1 MLNRFF
7 KLDQHQ
13 TTVGRE
19 LQAGLT
25 TFAAMAYILAVNPSI
40 LANTGMDKPALVT
53 VTALTAAI
61 ATTIMA
67 LLTNYPIALA
77 PGMGINAFF
86 TFTICGA
93 RGVPWQ
99 EALGMVFVN
108 GVIFLALSVTGVRE
122 KIIAAIPHH
131 LKIAVTCGIGL
142 FIAFIGLKNG
152 GVIVANSATFV
163 SHGDFTAGPVWLCLA
178 GIALTAILVARRV
191 PGAIVLSI
199 GFITLLGLIVPVGGK
214 MVTQLPETIFA
225 APASPAPV
233 FLKLTFQ
240 FLTSSN
246 AIFMALPLIL
256 TLLLVDM
263 FDNIGTLIGVTKRAG
278 FLRADGTLP
287 KAGRALIADSIAT
300 ILSALCGTST
310 VVSYIESASGVEAGG
325 RTGLT
330 TLTTAALMLLA
341 LFLTPLILIVPASAT
356 APALVIVGVFMMQS
370 IVEIDMKDFKI
381 AAPAVLTILAIP
393 LTFSIAE
400 GIGLGLI
407 CAVLLAFAAADTEKF
422 NVSMFIS
429 RGLFV
434 VSCFVYTSGEH
445 FWFVQI
451 PAGLCLIAALVW
463 IWRQPL
469 PGLTFLS
476 EFFAIVFAFEFFKIW
491 PFRA

>member
-1 MLNRFF
+1 MLQRLF
-7 KLDQHQ
+7 KLEQHH

-25 TFAAMAYILAVNPSI
+25 TFAAMAYILAVNPAI
-40 LANTGMDKPALVT
+40 LANTGMDKGALVT
-53 VTALTAAI
+53 VTALTAAV

-86 TFTICGA
+86 TFTIVLG
-93 RGVPWQ
+93 RGVPWP

-108 GVIFLALSVTGVRE
+108 GVIFLLLSVTGVRE
-122 KIIAAIPHH
+122 KIIAAIPHA

-152 GVIVANSATFV
+152 GVIVAHPATLV
-163 SHGDFTAGPVWLCLA
+163 SHGDFSSGPVALCLF
-178 GIALTAILVARRV
+178 GIILTAVLVARRV

-199 GFITLLGLIVPVGGK
+199 AVVMVLGLFVRAGGGK
-214 MVTQLPETIFA
+214 MVTQLPDSFVAT
-225 APASPAPV
+225 PASPAPV

-240 FLTSSN
+240 FLTNSN
-246 AIFMALPLIL
+246 AILLALPLIL

-278 FLRADGTLP
+278 YLAPDGTLP
-287 KAGRALIADSIAT
+287 KAGRALLADSIAT

-330 TLTTAALMLLA
+330 TLTTAGLMLLA
-341 LFLTPLILIVPASAT
+341 LFFTPLILIVPAAAT

-370 IVEIDMKDFKI
+370 ITEIDMSDFRT
-381 AAPAVLTILAIP
+381 AAPAVLTIAGIP

-407 CAVLLAFAAADTEKF
+407 SAALLALALGEKKRMTALGYAVAAVF
-422 NVSMFIS
+422 
-429 RGLFV
+429 
-434 VSCFVYTSGEH
+434 
-445 FWFVQI
+445 
-451 PAGLCLIAALVW
+451 
-463 IWRQPL
+463 
-469 PGLTFLS
+469 FLQ
-476 EFFAIVFAFEFFKIW
+476 FFHLW